1 MQIADILV
9 PERVCV
15 GADASSKK
23 RVLEITSRL
32 LLEGTS
38 YTISP
43 HVVFD
48 RLNARERL
56 GSTGLGFGV
65 ALPHG
70 RLVEVEAAVGA
81 FVHTSPGV
89 DFDAPDREP
98 VDLVFAL
105 LVPEHSTDEHLQILS
120 RLADMFSDETFRKE
134 LRATTSNE
142 VVFDLLTS

>member
-38 YTISP
+38 YTVSH

-48 RLNARERL
+48 RLNGRERL

-70 RLVEVEAAVGA
+70 RLGEVEVAVGA

-98 VDLVFAL
+98 VVRQREASSLPSNNDF
-105 LVPEHSTDEHLQILS
+105 
-120 RLADMFSDETFRKE
+120 RLAPSPSRF
-134 LRATTSNE
+134 LG
-142 VVFDLLTS
+142 